1 MRVKVY
7 ATLRPIVGERIV
19 DLPLPEGS
27 RVRDLAALMVE
38 RWPGLAPLMLDEA
51 GGLSQRVHVF
61 VDGRSAR
68 YLPDGGNR
76 RRLMP
81 GSSSAPRPAAPQRPG
96 QPP

>member
-68 YLPDGGNR
+68 YLPDGVETKLFTGNEIDVF
-76 RRLMP
+76 
-81 GSSSAPRPAAPQRPG
+81 PAIAG
-96 QPP
+96 G

>member
-7 ATLRPIVGERIV
+7 ATLRPIVGARIV

-38 RWPGLAPLMLDEA
+38 RWPDLAPLMLDEA

-68 YLPDGGNR
+68 HLPDGVETKLFARNEIDVF
-76 RRLMP
+76 
-81 GSSSAPRPAAPQRPG
+81 PAIAG
-96 QPP
+96 G